1 MLNHPNVIDYYENF
15 LQDKAMMI
23 VMEFA
28 AGGTLFD
35 MIELRRKEERYLEED
50 EVAHLFA
57 QIVLSLDYV
66 HQKQI
71 LHRDIKSQNIF
82 LTRSQENLSCI
93 LHFCIFCDG
102 WQTNLANQTVL
113 YRKQVGLT
121 LHRTTSRLEISA
133 FPRFSRAKAKLLLWL
148 EPPVTFHLNCARASL
163 TTPRSQTQTLNT
175 FEEY

>member
-93 LHFCIFCDG
+93 LHLCIFCDS

-113 YRKQVGLT
+113 YRKQVG
-121 LHRTTSRLEISA
+121 
-133 FPRFSRAKAKLLLWL
+133 
-148 EPPVTFHLNCARASL
+148 
-163 TTPRSQTQTLNT
+163 
-175 FEEY
+175 